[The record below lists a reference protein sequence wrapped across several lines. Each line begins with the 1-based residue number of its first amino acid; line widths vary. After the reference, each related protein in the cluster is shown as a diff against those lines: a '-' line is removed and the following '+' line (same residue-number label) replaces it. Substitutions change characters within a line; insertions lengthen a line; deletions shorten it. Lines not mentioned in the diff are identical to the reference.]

1 MRSFLLFFW
10 TLSLLLSNNLHAQKY
25 SYSGT
30 GEPLEEVLQELTS
43 TYDLKLSFDP
53 NKVAEHR
60 VDGGYTG
67 KNPNDLLNA
76 IFDDLPFKVKKTGS
90 VFLIVPSKRVAQN
103 QFSGRIIDQTSK
115 QPLAYAYIQIG
126 NDASVLTDQNGRY
139 RFSLFEGS
147 ARLKIRYVG
156 YEAKEISVRA
166 GQSIDDI
173 KMQQD
178 PTMLPDFVLDD
189 HRASEH
195 ASIVSQFSI
204 NPAQINSIPA
214 LGEPDVFKSL
224 QLLPG
229 IRATDES
236 SSGLVVRGSA
246 PEQNLVLL
254 DGFTLYQLDHFF
266 GIFSTFNPNTI
277 NHVDIYKGG
286 FMARYGGRVSSVVD
300 ATAKSANRDGVAGG
314 VGLNMTSVNGYI
326 EVPIGEKLGFMFGAR
341 RSHNTLL
348 NSGVYQQFLNNN
360 RVDILQAQEPEFEQE
375 EITLD
380 PEFEFYDMSG
390 KLRWRPS
397 EKSIID
403 LNFFASEDD
412 YEGTY
417 EDEEDFAAFGYEDV
431 AYWGNLGMSVLW
443 NQTWNERHNSL
454 LTFSLSSY
462 DSYSLSDTEALFLEF
477 DEDEESDED
486 EEFEDDDPFEE
497 FEADTAFVQFALEKD
512 NTISDFTFDWQHEI
526 KIGDESSVL
535 FGTALTIYET
545 LYNITYRD
553 EDGQFSDSLNNAAAL
568 SSLYAEYRTPPGP
581 FRFNFGLRYN
591 YYDILN
597 RADFEPRISGAYQI
611 NDNLTLSAAWSHHHQ
626 YINRLSLSPFGNSDQ
641 YYWVV
646 SDDEIPV
653 LFSQH
658 FIGGISYRNE
668 HWQFDLEGYYKNS
681 SGLLES
687 EFVLFAQEAAD
698 EEDEFGEGEN
708 FASGLDFFA
717 KYRSDR
723 FTTWF
728 SYALGFSENQFP
740 GIKFGERYWSLYDQ
754 RHEFNQVNMIKL
766 GPWEFSSI
774 FVLGSGSRYTPAL
787 PVLEDET
794 FVYDIDLLN
803 DLQLPMYHRLD
814 MSVKRTFEV
823 KRMRFETG
831 FTLFNVYNRRNIK
844 SRRYTGTFEFNEE
857 EDEAEFRIQPV
868 DIALLGITPNF
879 FLNIHFR

>member
-1 MRSFLLFFW
+1 MRLLLLSFW
-10 TLSLLLSNNLHAQKY
+10 TLTLLLSANLYAQKY
-25 SYSGT
+25 SYSSPSK
-30 GEPLEEVLQELTS
+30 PLGEVLQELTS

-53 NKVAEHR
+53 GKVAEHQ
-60 VDGGYTG
+60 VDGNYSG

-76 IFDDLPFKVKKTGS
+76 IFNDLPFKVKKTGS
-90 VFLIVPSKRVAQN
+90 VFLIVPSKRVTQN
-103 QFSGRIIDQTSK
+103 QFSGRIIDQSSK

-126 NDASVLTDQNGRY
+126 DDASVLTDQNGRY
-139 RFSLFEGS
+139 RFSSFADS
-147 ARLKIRYVG
+147 ARLSIRYVG
-156 YEAKEISVRA
+156 YEAKDISVKA
-166 GQSIDDI
+166 GQSISDI
-173 KMQQD
+173 KMRQD

-189 HRASEH
+189 HRASDNT
-195 ASIVSQFSI
+195 SIVSQFSI

-300 ATAKSANRDGVAGG
+300 ATAKSANRDGFAGG
-314 VGLNMTSVNGYI
+314 VGLNMTSVNGYV
-326 EVPIGEKLGFMFGAR
+326 EVPIGENLGLMFGAR

-348 NSGVYQQFLNNN
+348 NSRVYQQFLTNN
-360 RVDILQAQEPEFEQE
+360 RVDILQAQEPEFEQQ
-375 EITLD
+375 EITLN
-380 PEFEFYDMSG
+380 PEFDFYDMSG

-397 EKSIID
+397 ENSIVD

-412 YEGTY
+412 YFGSY
-417 EDEEDFAAFGYEDV
+417 EAQDDFSLFGYEDV
-431 AYWGNLGMSVLW
+431 AYWGNLGMSALW

-454 LTFSLSSY
+454 LTLSLSSY

-477 DEDEESDED
+477 EEFDGEEDFDEDDPL
-486 EEFEDDDPFEE
+486 EEFV
-497 FEADTAFVQFALEKD
+497 DTVYVAFALEKD
-512 NTISDFTFDWQHEI
+512 NKISDLTADWQHEI
-526 KIGDESSVL
+526 KTSDESSML
-535 FGTALTIYET
+535 FGAALTLYET
-545 LYNITYRD
+545 VYNITYRD
-553 EDGQFSDSLNNAAAL
+553 EDGQFSDSINNNASL
-568 SSLYAEYRTPPGP
+568 SSLYTEYRTSPGQW
-581 FRFNFGLRYN
+581 RFNFGLRYN

-597 RADFEPRISGAYQI
+597 RVDFEPRISGAFQI

-658 FIGGISYRNE
+658 FIGGISYRND

-698 EEDEFGEGEN
+698 EEEAFGDGEN
-708 FASGLDFFA
+708 FAYGLDIFA

-754 RHEFNQVNMIKL
+754 RHEFNQVNMVKL

-787 PVLEDET
+787 PILEDET

-814 MSVKRTFEV
+814 MSIKRTFEA

-831 FTLFNVYNRRNIK
+831 FTLFNVYNRQNIK